1 MASYRRPPKGW
12 ACKKEAGHE
21 GSCPAYPT
29 NIPLKFLRRN
39 EKGKLERLV
48 SNGEWTGLDFGGS
61 GQHGY
66 WWVWESIARA
76 RGI

>member
-1 MASYRRPPKGW
+1 MTTCRKPPKGW

-48 SNGEWTGLDFGGS
+48 SNGEWTGWIS
-61 GQHGY
+61 AERPSRH
-66 WWVWESIARA
+66 WVVWQAIARA